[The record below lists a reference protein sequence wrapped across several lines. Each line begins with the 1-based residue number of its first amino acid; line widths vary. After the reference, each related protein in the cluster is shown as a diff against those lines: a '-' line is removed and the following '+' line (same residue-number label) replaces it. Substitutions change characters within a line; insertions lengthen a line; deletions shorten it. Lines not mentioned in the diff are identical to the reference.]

1 MKKTGLIIV
10 IFYFLSIM
18 VNLSSLT
25 AQEKIGWLSEY
36 ATEIDAGSYTC
47 VYNYTAVDNNECKI
61 RIEELKT
68 DKKGR
73 SSSEAY
79 IFYLSDINPLSLS
92 FKASGKVINLSME
105 TNLSQKFITVFE
117 ENEFDGYEN
126 EISIQMSEVDKA
138 RAFIETF
145 KSHIGTC
152 KTTDRSWTSHE
163 EALAWLSENI
173 GESVISSTTYKQA
186 FSKGAKNYLA
196 QLETETTDSK
206 GNRQKEIKTFDLSD
220 IDPSDLS
227 LNVSGKELV
236 VELNVRDNEYYIK
249 VEEDDGE
256 FNFAREVEIHT
267 DDIEIARNIVNAF
280 VFLASDIRPERKE
293 WKSYTQALTYVKD
306 NLKEV
311 SVGSAN
317 YSQSL
322 VFGESPSDIVSFTS
336 VKTDS
341 KGASAEETSSFYLH
355 DLNPSVGLDVSSSN
369 GYLDIETK
377 NKDKYIKQ
385 SSEGKI
391 QTYSNSLKI
400 YIDDIEMAR
409 ELINALEYA
418 VKNSESGI
426 KEFASADK
434 AMDWLS
440 QGSGEVTI
448 DDESI
453 QQTLKISPG
462 MENKLDLHV
471 LTTDEGNP
479 PVDERFEIYP
489 EDLALEDLIIKVSGK
504 KLYVPLSTGKLKYIK
519 AYKENELQNFTS
531 GTDVFF
537 EDVQK
542 ANNFIAA
549 ITTLHENSKVKDRLL
564 ADKAAA
570 WDYFNKYLK
579 KLEIGGDTYD
589 QKIEKLEGD
598 DCKLKFTRVETD
610 SKGSTEYIFE
620 FMASD
625 IDPAESDISVYS
637 DKLYITPVTKGK
649 QKLVKTYKNGEVG
662 NFVYDFDLY
671 VDDVL
676 VAKKMLGAV
685 LTLSNACK

>member
-440 QGSGEVTI
+440 QGPGEVTI